1 MILIGM
7 PGIEKRLAR
16 YPQFYSRIGF
26 VHEFRPLAAKEIRQL
41 LDQRWTP
48 CVDSKNHFKTFQ
60 IISKSL
66 DIPDNKLSKKSGG
79 P

>member
-7 PGIEKRLAR
+7 PGLEKRPAR

-26 VHEFRPLAAKEIRQL
+26 VHEFRLLAAQEICQL

-48 CVDSKNHFKTFQ
+48 LGVHLPQQPWDPETVAAPSASRAETSAC
-60 IISKSL
+60 
-66 DIPDNKLSKKSGG
+66 
-79 P
+79 